1 MVWYGCI
8 KIKGDMMNF
17 DERTIRIINI
27 LIDSFVPLLKA
38 GLEFTVPLAI
48 ISFALGLILALLTA
62 LARIS
67 KIKPLVL
74 LAKFYVG
81 IIRGTPL
88 LVQLFIIFFGL
99 PAAGII
105 LSPLTAAIIGF
116 TLSVGAYNSEVIR
129 AAILSI
135 PKGQWEAAS
144 SIGMTY
150 NQALRRVIL
159 PQAAR
164 VSIPPLSNSFI
175 SLVKDTSL
183 AATITVAEMFQIAQ
197 RITAATYEPL
207 WLYTELAFIY
217 FVFCSLLTL
226 LQSKI
231 EKKLSKYVTK

>member
-1 MVWYGCI
+1 
-8 KIKGDMMNF
+8 MNF
-17 DERTIRIINI
+17 DDNTLRIINI
-27 LIDSFVPLLKA
+27 LKDSFFPLLKA
-38 GLEFTVPLAI
+38 GLEYTVPLALV
-48 ISFALGLILALLTA
+48 SFALGLVLALLTA

-67 KIKPLVL
+67 NIKPLAL
-74 LAKFYVG
+74 LARFYVS

-99 PAAGII
+99 AEVGVTID
-105 LSPLTAAIIGF
+105 PLPAAIIGF

-144 SIGMTY
+144 SIGMT
-150 NQALRRVIL
+150 NAQALRRIIL

-164 VSIPPLSNSFI
+164 VSVPPLSNSFI
-175 SLVKDTSL
+175 GLVKDTSL

-207 WLYTELAFIY
+207 WLYIEAAFIY
-217 FVFCSLLTL
+217 YIFCSVLTIIQHLL
-226 LQSKI
+226 
-231 EKKLSKYVTK
+231 EKKLSRYVTR